1 MQFYTHKPQEEN
13 KVLLEKL
20 REGMQELA
28 YLKERERNPNF
39 QAEALANL
47 NSLRKNHNLEWAPS
61 QLNLNDGTD
70 GINYDT

>member
-1 MQFYTHKPQEEN
+1 
-13 KVLLEKL
+13 
-20 REGMQELA
+20 MQELA